1 MCILLEKK
9 LQGIYVSLAFW
20 VDVYRAANEPSSSEL
35 DFARAQSIKLIMSES
50 IQVGKVWVSWKLTHN
65 ALS

>member
-20 VDVYRAANEPSSSEL
+20 VDDRAANESSSSEL
-35 DFARAQSIKLIMSES
+35 DFARFQSIKLIMSES
-50 IQVGKVWVSWKLTHN
+50 IQVGKV
-65 ALS
+65 